1 MGVKHDI
8 ANYRRIEQAISFLE
22 SNFQNQPSLD
32 EIASNVGLSKYH
44 FQRLFKSFAG
54 ITPTQFMHYLTVEYA
69 KSRLIEAS
77 SVFES
82 ALDSGLSGGGRLHDM
97 FVSIEAVTPGEYKEQ
112 GKGVII
118 QYGTHST
125 PFGNVFIAITKRGIC
140 SIRFVGTD
148 EDANRVVMEMKSEWP
163 NANFRQDQSATRSI
177 IGSAFGQDKKA
188 EKLTLRVK
196 GTNFQIKVWQALLK
210 IPEGYLVSYQD
221 VATHI
226 GKPDATRAVA
236 SAIARNPIA
245 YLIPC
250 HRVISKAGKLHQYR
264 WGQTRKKI
272 LIGYEAARFEQK
284 D

>member
-210 IPEGYLVSYQD
+210 IPEGNLVSYQD